1 MELTKNQKKELH
13 KIGMYFDTIEDF
25 ILYVKPQLDYLIT
38 HNKNYTKAQFETLD
52 TLNDI
57 IHALYKGLQNDT
69 HNERRE
75 TMKRIVYHTNA
86 GPAIVNIRDIW
97 QSGLYIMGYI
107 DRLSITMIKLTDI
120 ISIKAI

>member
-25 ILYVKPQLDYLIT
+25 IFYVKPQLDYLIT

-57 IHALYKGLQNDT
+57 IHALYKGL
-69 HNERRE
+69 
-75 TMKRIVYHTNA
+75 
-86 GPAIVNIRDIW
+86 
-97 QSGLYIMGYI
+97 
-107 DRLSITMIKLTDI
+107 
-120 ISIKAI
+120 